1 MKSYNEK
8 DLSGL
13 SSKTKIILRGS
24 ILFSVTK
31 DFVKKIASKAVK
43 TVNKI
48 NDFNFGKVDNFVE
61 QSTKDELLDKKIDN
75 IEATQD
81 ALFDTYDNVMS
92 NNINNKAYYLKNIT
106 DLYIK
111 LENKRISYIS
121 NGLNKYSLPKL
132 VLMQFKKNAIKSVNV
147 LKQSVSDKKDQ
158 VVEKVSDLK
167 DAVVSKIEDFKP
179 NNSNVVTNV
188 VSDNVVTNVVN
199 DNDDKTYSQILDTL
213 KQSIDCRSKLE
224 DFRRS
229 NPQVYDKVMQDLDLA
244 NNKNNA
250 VDDDFIEE
258 IGPRVSSR

>member
-1 MKSYNEK
+1 
-8 DLSGL
+8 
-13 SSKTKIILRGS
+13 
-24 ILFSVTK
+24 
-31 DFVKKIASKAVK
+31 
-43 TVNKI
+43 
-48 NDFNFGKVDNFVE
+48 
-61 QSTKDELLDKKIDN
+61 
-75 IEATQD
+75 
-81 ALFDTYDNVMS
+81 MS